1 VYIKSDINFLIG
13 ADFLDFFIVNI
24 KKMKK
29 ISLNQLE
36 VKKPIYVKT

>member
-1 VYIKSDINFLIG
+1 VLIFLI
-13 ADFLDFFIVNI
+13 LIVI
-24 KKMKK
+24 IGDVHGEMKK